1 MIWHKEFGS
10 GQQKSFDYMLVAII
24 IFCLIGIIFS
34 NQIAF
39 LGVGV
44 FTAYLIVYKLYDTG
58 IGKQLDLKNPRM
70 TIKLFPE
77 EESTLTFELS
87 NQSVFPLVNG
97 EFQFQTGAAIRA
109 YEHAGET
116 DKYWTQINVPLSIF
130 RKRKITVEIPV
141 VAQERGVSRI
151 NNITYIF
158 PHLFN
163 FDLLTLKFNG
173 FYYTEFIVFPKL
185 LSVQNTEMVFHMI
198 PGIGRSNMSPFE
210 DIQSTLGTRDYSY
223 SDPFHRINW
232 NASVKSQKL
241 QTNVYEKVVDISYV
255 FIVNLGIKDNKNMTK
270 FNQNLEDLL
279 SYTAYLSEYA
289 TKKGV
294 PFEIFINSRKP
305 GKVPYVH
312 LSEGEGKNHYGQTL
326 EMLARIH
333 KHSMIF
339 PFNQMLHRLGKH
351 FSKPKTIIFIGNIPA
366 GTQQIMDSWRVQQKS
381 AFHVIQE
388 DDVAMI
394 KSLKKDG
401 MNDAK

>member
-158 PHLFN
+158 P
-163 FDLLTLKFNG
+163 
-173 FYYTEFIVFPKL
+173 
-185 LSVQNTEMVFHMI
+185 
-198 PGIGRSNMSPFE
+198 
-210 DIQSTLGTRDYSY
+210 
-223 SDPFHRINW
+223 
-232 NASVKSQKL
+232 AS
-241 QTNVYEKVVDISYV
+241 
-255 FIVNLGIKDNKNMTK
+255 F
-270 FNQNLEDLL
+270 
-279 SYTAYLSEYA
+279 
-289 TKKGV
+289 
-294 PFEIFINSRKP
+294 
-305 GKVPYVH
+305 
-312 LSEGEGKNHYGQTL
+312 
-326 EMLARIH
+326 
-333 KHSMIF
+333 
-339 PFNQMLHRLGKH
+339 
-351 FSKPKTIIFIGNIPA
+351 
-366 GTQQIMDSWRVQQKS
+366 
-381 AFHVIQE
+381 
-388 DDVAMI
+388 
-394 KSLKKDG
+394 
-401 MNDAK
+401 